1 MNLTISV
8 IALAIATSSAAF
20 AKNGNSEAAKG
31 MAAAAPTGLFDY
43 PGASV
48 ARKLK
53 GDSKGGWGNVGSGL
67 LPTGVVAKPK
77 R

>member
-1 MNLTISV
+1 MKLTIAITAIT
-8 IALAIATSSAAF
+8 IALASNAPAF
-20 AKNGNSEAAKG
+20 AGKGNSEAAKG
-31 MAAAAPTGLFDY
+31 MAVAAPTGLFDY

-48 ARKLK
+48 AQTL
-53 GDSKGGWGNVGSGL
+53 KGGWGNVGSGL